1 MVTERYFFVKKKI
14 SGVVEGAA
22 AIKMAALGFFQHRA
36 MNFNIGIGTT
46 GPSATLDVVGT
57 VDFSGV
63 TSITMPAES
72 ALSWSTAGKI
82 VLEAEYPAAVLKAD
96 DTSNNGVLTATNT
109 GATTWMNYYN
119 WVSSAAALN
128 DYDIIVRLTLP
139 PDFASWQT
147 NAIVI
152 DYCTQT
158 IVAADNKLEVFL
170 YVEGQSGDTLNATLS
185 ATSAKVSS
193 VAVTWTTA
201 TISATEL
208 TNALPA
214 GTDWNS
220 ANTTAVLVLRPY
232 SMSSNYVMIGDVE
245 LNYSR

>member
-1 MVTERYFFVKKKI
+1 MNDMVTERYFFVKKKI

-36 MNFNIGIGTT
+36 MNFNIGTGTT

-63 TSITMPAES
+63 TSITMPDES

-96 DTSNNGVLTATNT
+96 GTSNNGVLTATNT
-109 GATTWMNYYN
+109 GTSTWMNYYN
-119 WVSSAAALN
+119 WASSAAALN
-128 DYDIIVRLTLP
+128 DYDI
-139 PDFASWQT
+139 
-147 NAIVI
+147 
-152 DYCTQT
+152 
-158 IVAADNKLEVFL
+158 LEVFL

-185 ATSAKVSS
+185 VASAKVSS
-193 VAVTWTTA
+193 APATWTTA

-208 TNALPA
+208 TNALPV

-232 SMSSNYVMIGDVE
+232 SMSSNYVMVGDVT
-245 LNYSR
+245 LNYNR